1 MTCPDF
7 EKVVVAIA
15 RGEMAD
21 AAGAEHAETCAR
33 CARRL
38 ANERRLSGLIA
49 AAVADDGG
57 RVAPPAVEQAVI
69 AAFRKQRA
77 VARPGRRVWW
87 ARAAVA
93 AIAAAVVLAA
103 VVVSLRKPGEQTSKA
118 QPRPPHESVARA
130 SVSAAVP
137 VVREVRKPKS
147 RTARGSRR
155 NPVGPSKPQVMPANR
170 EHMTDFIP
178 VFYDPEPIERGQI
191 VRVRLPRTALTVFG
205 LPVNEEQAEG
215 TIRADVLLGEDGLA
229 RAVRF
234 VK

>member
-1 MTCPDF
+1 MNCSDF
-7 EKVVVAIA
+7 EKVVVEIA

-21 AAGAEHAETCAR
+21 AAGAAHAETCAR

-38 ANERRLSGLIA
+38 ANERMLSGLVA
-49 AAVADDGG
+49 TAVADDGE
-57 RVAPPAVEQAVI
+57 RVAPPAVEEALIV
-69 AAFRKQRA
+69 AFRKREVASRPQRRA
-77 VARPGRRVWW
+77 LW
-87 ARAAVA
+87 ARTAVA
-93 AIAAAVVLAA
+93 AIAAVVVLAA
-103 VVVSLRKPGEQTSKA
+103 VVVSLRKPVERPSKA
-118 QPRPPHESVARA
+118 QARPPQESSARA
-130 SVSAAVP
+130 SAPAAVA
-137 VVREVRKPKS
+137 VVGELRKLRS
-147 RTARGSRR
+147 RTARGSRH
-155 NPVGPSKPQVMPANR
+155 NPVGPSKPQGIEANR